1 MSNLSD
7 VRILVVEDD
16 EDSAMLMGEVLREH
30 GFSVDV
36 AHDGATAIET
46 ATRISPHIG
55 VLDLGLPDM
64 DGFELARRLRAL
76 PELGGMQLVALS
88 GYGSAEDVR
97 EAHAAGFKVHAWTV
111 DDPVD
116 MQRAIDNDIDGVIT
130 DFPSRLRAILDK
142 PDRANR

>member
-97 EAHAAGFKVHAWTV
+97 EAHAAGFNVHLTKPILPNNLASTLT
-111 DDPVD
+111 
-116 MQRAIDNDIDGVIT
+116 A
-130 DFPSRLRAILDK
+130 RL
-142 PDRANR
+142 PDALRGAVAKTKS

>member
-30 GFSVDV
+30 GFTVDV
-36 AHDGATAIET
+36 AHDGATALEA

-64 DGFELARRLRAL
+64 DGFELARRLRSL
-76 PELGGMQLVALS
+76 PEVGTKMQLVALS

-97 EAHAAGFKVHAWTV
+97 EAHAAGFNLHLTKPILPGSLASTLT
-111 DDPVD
+111 
-116 MQRAIDNDIDGVIT
+116 A
-130 DFPSRLRAILDK
+130 RL
-142 PDRANR
+142 PDALKDTAPAAKTKS